1 MLLVVGSCFFGEI
14 RSVSGHSKWNN
25 IKRKKEKA
33 DGARAKFFTKV
44 GRELTVAVREGGSA
58 NPDNNSKLRDC
69 ILKAKANN
77 VPNENIERI
86 IKKAARDGE
95 GVNYEYITYEG
106 YGPGGVALIVK
117 CLTDNRNRTAGNVR
131 HYFDKCSGNL
141 GTSGC
146 VSYLFKEVGLISVGK
161 NSSINEDSLTMDA
174 IDSGADDVIENE
186 DCFDVISS
194 VDCYS
199 SVKSALENKGYII
212 SRSELSL
219 LPNSYTFIDENQLLK
234 LEKLL
239 DLLEDDDDV
248 QDVYNNC
255 ENFK

>member
-1 MLLVVGSCFFGEI
+1 M
-14 RSVSGHSKWNN
+14 SGHSKWSN

-33 DGARAKFFTKV
+33 DGARAKIFTKI
-44 GRELTVAVREGGSA
+44 GRELTVAVKEGSSA
-58 NPDNNSKLRDC
+58 NPENNSKLRDC

-86 IKKAARDGE
+86 IKKAAKDGD
-95 GVNYEYITYEG
+95 GVNYEEITYEG
-106 YGPGGVALIVK
+106 YGPGGVALVIR

-146 VSYLFKEVGLISVGK
+146 VSYLFKKAGLISVNK
-161 NSSINEDSLTMDA
+161 SSDIFEDSLTMDA
-174 IDSGADDVIENE
+174 IEAGADDVIENE
-186 DCFDVISS
+186 DCFDVLSS
-194 VDCYS
+194 VECYS
-199 SVKSALENKGYII
+199 SVKTALENKGYVIN
-212 SRSELSL
+212 RSELSL
-219 LPNSYTFIDENQLLK
+219 LPTSYTFIDENQLLK

-239 DLLEDDDDV
+239 DLLEEDDDV

-255 ENFK
+255 ENLKNDLE

>member
-1 MLLVVGSCFFGEI
+1 M
-14 RSVSGHSKWNN
+14 
-25 IKRKKEKA
+25 
-33 DGARAKFFTKV
+33 
-44 GRELTVAVREGGSA
+44 
-58 NPDNNSKLRDC
+58 
-69 ILKAKANN
+69 
-77 VPNENIERI
+77 
-86 IKKAARDGE
+86 
-95 GVNYEYITYEG
+95 
-106 YGPGGVALIVK
+106 
-117 CLTDNRNRTAGNVR
+117 R